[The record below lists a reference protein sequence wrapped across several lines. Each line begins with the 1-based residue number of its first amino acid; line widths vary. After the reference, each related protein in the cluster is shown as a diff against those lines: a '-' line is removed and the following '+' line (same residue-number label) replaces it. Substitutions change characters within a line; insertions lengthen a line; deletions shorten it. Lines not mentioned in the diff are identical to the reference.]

1 LWRTSR
7 LTKPRNSSTPPSE
20 VSPGTSQGPSI
31 SIDGHQICTGAL
43 PNQTCSQ
50 SQLSLTFAAIIGQL
64 LGAGSAALFPLIPSR
79 AAEWVAT
86 VSYLL
91 MTFSTAMALALS
103 ALASTLSLLHRSVL
117 DGSGDL
123 NSGDNYGL
131 YVVMVICSMLMWLS
145 FWAFHSWV
153 NPHRR
158 VQDGTET

>member
-1 LWRTSR
+1 M
-7 LTKPRNSSTPPSE
+7 
-20 VSPGTSQGPSI
+20 
-31 SIDGHQICTGAL
+31 
-43 PNQTCSQ
+43 PNRTCSR
-50 SQLSLTFAAIIGQL
+50 SQLALTFAALTGQL
-64 LGAGSAALFPLIPSR
+64 LGVGFAAVFPLIPSR

-117 DGSGDL
+117 DGGGDL
-123 NSGDNYGL
+123 HPGDNYGL

-145 FWAFHSWV
+145 FWAFHSWA

-158 VQDGTET
+158 VQDGIKT